1 MAFLAMRL
9 LSIAGII
16 PQFRKLFRIVFHQYF
31 GNVGEFG
38 GGAVGDDGPWET
50 FEFREAFD
58 GSANSEKNLMCE
70 KWVQAEEWLIR
81 L

>member
-1 MAFLAMRL
+1 METTIRIYIRMAFLAMRL

-38 GGAVGDDGPWET
+38 GGAVGDDGP
-50 FEFREAFD
+50 
-58 GSANSEKNLMCE
+58 
-70 KWVQAEEWLIR
+70 
-81 L
+81 